1 MSSRVSFPARGNSP
15 GEELDPGRILEKI
28 YDHLLYLGAIM
39 TSGMMRLAGNR
50 ERETRQRINT
60 GFSLDQTSERQRRK
74 EMNVLRHAF

>member
-1 MSSRVSFPARGNSP
+1 M
-15 GEELDPGRILEKI
+15 DPGRILGKI

-39 TSGMMRLAGNR
+39 TSGMMRLVRKR

-74 EMNVLRHAF
+74 EMNVRCNAF